1 MDLYRVCG
9 QGWFAELSNESGEE
23 PGRDYGEKAKSAWSL
38 NEKAM
43 GHGENGAA
51 RHFAEE
57 FQSRGNIGGGD
68 APSENEFIGN
78 IDDGKFEAQR
88 GRGR

>member
-1 MDLYRVCG
+1 M
-9 QGWFAELSNESGEE
+9 
-23 PGRDYGEKAKSAWSL
+23 